1 MAMLVR
7 THYRL
12 AYDSIRQNKARSFL
26 TCLGIAI
33 GVAAIILILSLMGSI
48 RKIISEQVAE
58 VGENLIVVRPAMV
71 KNEVDSIVDELT
83 VADQYLSSNLT
94 TKDVEVVKKISGVK
108 AVAPISKNVL
118 TLEAERKDDEGKNW
132 TNRVESGLVVGT
144 MEGMAEVGN
153 LVLDRG
159 AFLNDETAGLPEN
172 GQMPTAVVGRD
183 MSLKLFGTT
192 EAVGKIFTMKGRKFL
207 ITGVLAKVD
216 NPVSFYNVDFD
227 SAMMVEPKTL
237 EDLEVNLQIQKII
250 VKVGTVS
257 EVGTVS
263 DEITKK
269 FKEGRGGDE
278 NFSVESG
285 EDISHPARSLFN
297 VVTGM
302 LTLVAGVS
310 LVVGG
315 IGVMNIMLVSVAER
329 TREIGIRKA
338 VGANGMQIVMQF
350 LFESL
355 ILSVIGGV
363 LGLGLGYL
371 AAFLVSVVTPFA
383 PYIDMDILVITLAT
397 SVGIGVLFGSYPA
410 VKAGRK
416 NPIES
421 LRYYR

>member
-1 MAMLVR
+1 MALLLR

-12 AYDSIRQNKARSFL
+12 AYDSIKQNKARSFL

-48 RKIISEQVAE
+48 KNLISEQVAE
-58 VGENLIVVRPAMV
+58 VGENLIVVRPATV
-71 KNEVDSIVDELT
+71 KNEVESIVDELT
-83 VADQYLSSNLT
+83 AADQYLSSNLT
-94 TKDVEVVKKISGVK
+94 VKDVEIVKKIEGVA
-108 AVAPISKNVL
+108 AVAPISKNAL
-118 TLEAERKDDEGKNW
+118 TLEAERKDDEGKNY
-132 TNRVESGLVVGT
+132 TNRVESGLVIGT
-144 MEGMAEVGN
+144 TEGMAEVGN
-153 LVLDRG
+153 LVLDKG
-159 AFLNDETAGLPEN
+159 TFLNDEMAGLSKD
-172 GQMPTAVVGRD
+172 GQLPTAVVGRD
-183 MSLKLFGTT
+183 MALKLFGTT
-192 EAVGKIFTMKGRKFL
+192 EAVGKMFTLKGQKFL
-207 ITGVLAKVD
+207 VVGVLVKVD
-216 NPVSFYNVDFD
+216 DPVSFYNVDFD
-227 SAMMVEPKTL
+227 AAMMIEPRTL
-237 EDLEVNLQIQKII
+237 EDLGVSLQIQQIN
-250 VKVGTVS
+250 VKAATVS
-257 EVGTVS
+257 EVEKV
-263 DEITKK
+263 DEEIAKK
-269 FKEGRGGDE
+269 MTEEKGGDG

-285 EDISHPARSLFN
+285 EDISHPAGTLFG

-338 VGANGMQIVMQF
+338 VGASGGQIVMQF

-355 ILSVIGGV
+355 ILSVIGGI
-363 LGLGLGYL
+363 LGMGLGYV

-383 PYIDMDILVITLAT
+383 PYIDANIFITTLAT
-397 SVGIGVLFGSYPA
+397 SVGIGVVFGSYPA